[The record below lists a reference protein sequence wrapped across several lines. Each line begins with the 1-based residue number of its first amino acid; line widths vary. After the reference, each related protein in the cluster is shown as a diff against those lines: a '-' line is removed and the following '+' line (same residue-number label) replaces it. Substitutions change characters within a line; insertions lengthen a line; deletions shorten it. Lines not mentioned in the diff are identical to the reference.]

1 MNPVVAAAP
10 SFFTTV
16 GDLITAAI
24 GWMNNFITE
33 IVTTDTSGILITFCV
48 ALPLVGLGIGL
59 LKRILNVRA

>member
-24 GWMNNFITE
+24 GWMNDFITE
-33 IVTTDTSGILITFCV
+33 IVTTDTSGVLITFCV